1 MHLDAIETLRKY
13 FKEGIKDV
21 HSHITTNLKLAL
33 TQAVKKLQAKQH
45 ELSPKT
51 QAYINIKLDKI
62 RLKVVKIYQPTKKI
76 KINEGHEGRQGNE
89 CAYSNNGNE
98 SGSSSN
104 RDSDCSSNGSSVS
117 SNGGDST
124 FPKRD
129 EDGYTKMDMNN
140 VAQFGA

>member
-1 MHLDAIETLRKY
+1 MHPDAIKTLREY
-13 FKEGIKDV
+13 FKEEIKNIQ
-21 HSHITTNLKLAL
+21 SHITTNLKLAL
-33 TQAVKKLQAKQH
+33 TQSVKKLQAKQH
-45 ELSPKT
+45 ESSSKT
-51 QAYINIKLDKI
+51 RAYINIKLDKI

-76 KINEGHEGRQGNE
+76 KINEGHRGRQGDE
-89 CAYSNNGNE
+89 YVCSNDGNE